1 MTMTTKNEI
10 FSRYL
15 PEYISLDTSKERQGE
30 ILTAVCEVVGLHRKA
45 AIRKFRKLQLTGVC
59 VVNKRG
65 PKKYYDPATIAA
77 LRTVWEAASEICGEL
92 LHPVIS
98 EYVSALQRDKLWQH
112 NAISTDKL
120 SAMSEATVKRRVG
133 AFMKA
138 RVTRKG
144 LSSTKPSNLKNIIP
158 IFTGPWEDKVPG
170 NGQIDTVVHCG
181 SSLLGDMAYTL
192 NYTDVP
198 TLWISLRAQ
207 WNKGQEATRNSLI
220 KIREKLPFPMLGAH
234 PDTGSEFI
242 NYFVWDWCKQNNIE
256 LTRSRPSHKN
266 DNAYVEQKNGHVVR
280 RFMGYTRLDCPEVID
295 LINEMYNKLEIYL
308 NHFVPSR
315 KCVEKIRIGAR
326 YKRKYSKAMTAY
338 RRVLAHKDV
347 GQKTK
352 DKLITQHEQL
362 NPLLLKQEID
372 KLIDRIFKLQKC
384 YRDAKNE
391 LAAKTTSR

>member
-1 MTMTTKNEI
+1 MTMATKNEI

-15 PEYISLDTSKERQGE
+15 SEYINLKTTKERRGE

-45 AIRKFRKLQLTGVC
+45 AIRKFRKLQLTGVGATA
-59 VVNKRG
+59 KRG
-65 PKKYYDPATIAA
+65 RKEIYDPGTIAA
-77 LRTVWEAASEICGEL
+77 LRTVWEASSEICGEL
-92 LHPVIS
+92 LSGVIA
-98 EYVSALQRDKLWQH
+98 EYVSVLQRDKLWTH
-112 NAISTDKL
+112 DPISTGKL
-120 SAMSEATVKRRVG
+120 LVMSEATAKRRVG
-133 AFMKA
+133 KFMKA

-158 IFTGPWEDKVPG
+158 IFTGPWEDKIPG

-207 WNKGQEATRNSLI
+207 WNKGQEATRDSLV
-220 KIREKLPFPMLGAH
+220 KIREKLPFPLLGAH

-242 NYFVWDWCKQNNIE
+242 NYFVWEWCQRNNIE

-280 RFMGYTRLDCPEVID
+280 RFMGYARLDCPEI
-295 LINEMYNKLEIYL
+295 IEPMNELYDKLEIYL

-315 KCVEKIRIGAR
+315 KCIEKIRVGAR
-326 YKRKYSKAMTAY
+326 YKRKYCEAMTAY

-347 GQKTK
+347 DQKIK
-352 DKLITQHEQL
+352 NKLIAQHEQL
-362 NPLLLKQEID
+362 NPLLLKQKID
-372 KLIDRIFKLQKC
+372 RLIDRIFKLQKC